1 MVDYGQVT
9 HNGQHSQKCVVT
21 NNRNLDPD
29 RYPWEGKVCRW
40 DPWDAEEENIDPDI
54 APVASAMFKS
64 NNVASNVE
72 EDMKQMADE
81 IATSDLVIAPD
92 KIWDKVS
99 LAMDEKHD

>member
-1 MVDYGQVT
+1 
-9 HNGQHSQKCVVT
+9 
-21 NNRNLDPD
+21 
-29 RYPWEGKVCRW
+29 
-40 DPWDAEEENIDPDI
+40 
-54 APVASAMFKS
+54 MFKS